1 MPEVMDYAAYCD
13 PVKAMCEV
21 HAFALFPPE
30 SDFSMVC
37 SCRKCLVKIKKL
49 NDFENYA
56 RFTTSQVTECFS
68 QMNDAMDRCLYISSS
83 LRCATILLDLL
94 HNNLKAVDNKL
105 GFESTLE
112 KNTKLKDNDWL
123 LRARVV
129 SSGMFSE
136 FKEYEEEEEKE
147 ACIADADRIIKEIN
161 SGLWSFRHTN
171 VKVEAH
177 YILNKILKLETNDK
191 ATKKEKLERQI
202 KSRPSTKTDSK
213 GQDNGHSSSGL
224 EGVLEFLIDKVNSF
238 KKRWGEQY
246 APLTNPPC
254 GRSCQKRK
262 RRDNR

>member
-1 MPEVMDYAAYCD
+1 MPEVTDYVAYCD

-68 QMNDAMDRCLYISSS
+68 QMNDAMDRCLYICSS
-83 LRCATILLDLL
+83 LHSATILLDLL

-161 SGLWSFRHTN
+161 SG
-171 VKVEAH
+171 
-177 YILNKILKLETNDK
+177 
-191 ATKKEKLERQI
+191 
-202 KSRPSTKTDSK
+202 SRPSTKTDSK